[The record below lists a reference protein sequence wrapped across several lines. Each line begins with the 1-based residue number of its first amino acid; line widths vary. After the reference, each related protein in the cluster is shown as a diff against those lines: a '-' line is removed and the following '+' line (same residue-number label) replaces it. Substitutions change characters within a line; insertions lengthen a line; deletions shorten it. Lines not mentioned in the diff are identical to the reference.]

1 MPTNTYVALDTQT
14 LGTATNTVTFSS
26 ISQAYTDL
34 RIVVNNAKA
43 TITQRNVFIRVGNGS
58 VDTGSN
64 YSYTNVGA
72 RSFSGTPFSA
82 RQSNQTSG
90 KLSDYTAM
98 TTSQAQMSLVDI
110 MNYSNTTTFKTTLVS
125 TRVQPGDATYS
136 GVEDLVILWR
146 STSAI
151 NVISIF
157 TDVADTF
164 QAGTTF
170 SLYGIKAES
179 VLSPTAKATGGTIT
193 TDQFGYVYHTFTSSG
208 TFTPSQALTCDA
220 MVLAGGGGGGQMSGG
235 GGGAGGLLGLTS
247 QSFAATGYSVTI
259 GGGGAGSSTTSRGTS
274 GVDSSIAGFTSAVG
288 GGGGGSQGGT
298 ATGATGGSG
307 GGGTYVGQAGGAATI
322 PQGFAGGAGSGDAG
336 AGGGGGGAGAVGIN
350 GQTGSPYASGNGGAG
365 SSAYASWAL
374 ITSTGVSGLYAGGG
388 GGGNNSGAN
397 TPGTGGTGGGGNGR
411 RDNLAGSAGTTNT
424 GSGGGGGGD
433 STAGYSGGSGIVII
447 RYYGA

>member
-1 MPTNTYVALDTQT
+1 MPTNTYVALDKVT
-14 LGTATNTVTFSS
+14 LGSATNTISFTS
-26 ISQAYTDL
+26 IPQTYTDL
-34 RIVVNNAKA
+34 VVVASVKA
-43 TITQRNVFIRVGNGS
+43 TSGS
-58 VDTGSN
+58 NEVLRAQVNSDTGSN
-64 YSYTNVGA
+64 YSYTYVQGVSAGA
-72 RSFSGTPFSA
+72 QSGRASNSTLILAQAGNQAIDEATSTFSP
-82 RQSNQTSG
+82 
-90 KLSDYTAM
+90 YT
-98 TTSQAQMSLVDI
+98 LNF
-110 MNYSNTTTFKTTLVS
+110 MNYSNTTTNKTILARGAGTNQAGASVS
-125 TRVQPGDATYS
+125 
-136 GVEDLVILWR
+136 LWR
-146 STSAI
+146 NTAAITSIRLFIAAG
-151 NVISIF
+151 NF
-157 TDVADTF
+157 DV
-164 QAGTTF
+164 GSTF

-208 TFTPSQALTCDA
+208 TFTPSQSLTCDA

-274 GVDSSIAGFTSAVG
+274 GVNSSIAGFTSAVG

>member
-1 MPTNTYVALDTQT
+1 MSTNTYVALDKVTV
-14 LGTATNTVTFSS
+14 GTATSSVT
-26 ISQAYTDL
+26 ISPINSGYTDL
-34 RIVVNNAKA
+34 VLVASITGFSATDELGLRVNADTGNSYSR
-43 TITQRNVFIRVGNGS
+43 TFLYGNGTNALS
-58 VDTGSN
+58 SRNTSINEIRLGS
-64 YSYTNVGA
+64 YQ
-72 RSFSGTPFSA
+72 SGP
-82 RQSNQTSG
+82 QT
-90 KLSDYTAM
+90 
-98 TTSQAQMSLVDI
+98 I
-110 MNYSNTTTFKTTLVS
+110 EINFMNYANTTTYKTVISKGGGVGNIVS
-125 TRVQPGDATYS
+125 AGS
-136 GVEDLVILWR
+136 HLWQNTNAITSITIR
-146 STSAI
+146 TSAGST
-151 NVISIF
+151 IS
-157 TDVADTF
+157 T
-164 QAGTTF
+164 GSTF

-208 TFTPSQALTCDA
+208 TFTPSQSLTCDA

-259 GGGGAGSSTTSRGTS
+259 GGGGAGSSTTSRGSS

-307 GGGTYVGQAGGAATI
+307 GGGSYSGAAGGLATI
-322 PQGFAGGAGSGDAG
+322 PQGFNGGSGSVDAG
-336 AGGGGGGAGAVGIN
+336 AGGGGGGAGALGIN